1 MSWKKEERDAA
12 EQKGVLGLGK
22 QAYEEDNIA
31 DRAAMNRPRVPQIRI
46 KKMQHFSII
55 LSLRTSCFLLY
66 SLPSLAKANAF
77 RTSHVC
83 HSLLHSPSHPYI
95 FAFTSSAFP
104 FAVPLNSLAFPFA
117 SPAISDAFPFA
128 SPAIPDAFPFA
139 SPVISFADPAASLE
153 PIPTEDLIAWEA
165 CSVVRVSLWLS
176 CYGASGGNVGSN
188 GG

>member
-1 MSWKKEERDAA
+1 MCS
-12 EQKGVLGLGK
+12 
-22 QAYEEDNIA
+22 
-31 DRAAMNRPRVPQIRI
+31 
-46 KKMQHFSII
+46 
-55 LSLRTSCFLLY
+55 LLY

-77 RTSHVC
+77 RTNHVC
-83 HSLLHSPSHPYI
+83 HAIPHSPSNPYI

-165 CSVVRVSLWLS
+165 CSVVQVSLWLS
-176 CYGASGGNVGSN
+176 CYGASSGDESDYGE
-188 GG
+188 